1 MRFRRKLVPI
11 LSKLALLPYALA
23 FFQKFRNFQTHIES
37 TSHEHMVI
45 FTPKGHQKRILVDI
59 SSLVAK
65 DHGGG
70 IQRFQRSIIEQWS
83 TNSPEDFEIYPI
95 YFSFEEKVFKYLNPT
110 QLNSSTL
117 HETISKEIV
126 EMSSGD
132 VYFNTDLNYRFTSEY
147 RNFFRFLHKRDVN
160 IYFMIY
166 DLLPL
171 TMPKAF
177 PLGISELHSNWIDVA
192 FSESRLI
199 CISNTVL
206 KECLELGTSRKIP
219 TRGTSIILGHNYVNH
234 LKSMKSIEIDYSSTK
249 RIRFLVVSTIEVR
262 KSHQLILDAF
272 EILWKQGLEID
283 LTFVGRAGWKVD
295 ELLLRMKNHHL
306 LDQKFFW
313 FSNLTDYEL
322 DREYQNSTVLINASL
337 GEGFGLPIVEASAH
351 GIPLILRDIPI
362 FREVA
367 GDDPWYF
374 QTSDPLEFSQEIKNW
389 IQNYID
395 GRIIVGKNLNLSTW
409 QDTSNQIIEVFKR
422 NARIVSNTE

>member
-1 MRFRRKLVPI
+1 MRFRRKFVPL
-11 LSKLALLPYALA
+11 LSKLQLLPYALT

-37 TSHEHMVI
+37 TSQEHLVR
-45 FTPKGHQKRILVDI
+45 FTPIGQQKRILLDI

-95 YFSFEEKVFKYLNPT
+95 YFSFEEKVFKYVNAEQVGTWSPR
-110 QLNSSTL
+110 Q
-117 HETISKEIV
+117 TISEEIV
-126 EMSSGD
+126 EISSGD
-132 VYFNTDLNYRFTSEY
+132 IYFNTDLNYRFTSEY
-147 RNFFRFLHKRDVN
+147 RNFFRFLYKHDVHV
-160 IYFMIY
+160 YFMIY

-171 TMPKAF
+171 TMPNAF
-177 PLGISELHSNWIDVA
+177 PLGISELHSNWMDVA
-192 FSESRLI
+192 LTESFLI
-199 CISNTVL
+199 CISNTVM
-206 KECLELGTSRKIP
+206 KECLELGASRNIP
-219 TRGTSIILGHNYVNH
+219 TKATSIILGHNNVNPLNSMNS
-234 LKSMKSIEIDYSSTK
+234 LKIDYSSTN

-272 EILWKQGLEID
+272 EILWKQGLDID

-295 ELLLRMKNHHL
+295 ELLLRMSNHHL

-313 FSNLTDYEL
+313 LSNLTDYEL

-367 GDDPWYF
+367 GDHPWYF
-374 QTSDPLEFSQEIKNW
+374 QTSDSLEFSQEIKNW
-389 IQNYID
+389 IHNYID
-395 GRIIVGKNLNLSTW
+395 GKIIVGKNLNLYTW

-422 NARIVSNTE
+422 IDRIVSNTE